1 MSMSDQSTP
10 TLTTTPSGPAPSKDQ
25 IALDLMKFI
34 AVQTGYG
41 KGGASAGYG
50 AKTSRTSE
58 EYAESLLDLFDRCRK
73 IVGD

>member
-1 MSMSDQSTP
+1 MSMPDEENATP
-10 TLTTTPSGPAPSKDQ
+10 TPGGTTNSRDQ

-58 EYAESLLDLFDRCRK
+58 EYAESLLELFERCRK
-73 IVGD
+73 VVGG